1 MGPKPLQKRGGENP
15 FFQILAAAGIPWLV
29 TTTLN
34 LCLRVTSCSPLYVCQ
49 KLSLCFFNLFLCLFY
64 FFNWFTMVFNWF
76 TKLLYN
82 VVSVYVIQCKSVK
95 TIHTQVYIYILFLLS
110 LLCLIRTLVIVLSTP
125 RPPPT
130 LQYSE

>member
-1 MGPKPLQKRGGENP
+1 MGPKPPSERGGENP

-29 TTTLN
+29 TTTLQSLPPESHLVL
-34 LCLRVTSCSPLYVCQ
+34 LCMCVKT
-49 KLSLCFFNLFLCLFY
+49 LSAFFNFIFMCIL

-110 LLCLIRTLVIVLSTP
+110 LLSALLGHL
-125 RPPPT
+125 
-130 LQYSE
+130 